1 MKKDLYIDL
10 NKLFEVT
17 WESYTEKDKLIRSL
31 NILLEQYKIL
41 EKSFEEIKDV
51 VAIKRMREQ
60 QANIIY
66 WLSNVSK
73 IKSKKISDLDNKEDL
88 I

>member
-1 MKKDLYIDL
+1 MKIDL
-10 NKLFEVT
+10 NDYVEVT
-17 WESYTEKDKLIRSL
+17 WEPFTEKDKLIRSL

-73 IKSKKISDLDNKEDL
+73 IKSKVITDLDNKQEL